1 MTGKERIL
9 TTFRHEKAD
18 QVPWVPFAGV
28 HAGKLI
34 DVNAK
39 EVYSDVEKLKKSL
52 IEAHRLYRP
61 DGQPVMFDLQIEAEI
76 LGCEL
81 IWSEDSPPTVST
93 HPLEGD
99 KTIPEHLPEAGEGR
113 LAMGLEATR
122 YLKEQVGET
131 TAIYGL
137 FCGPFT
143 LASHLRGTNIF
154 MDFFD
159 DPEYV
164 NSLLDYTSR
173 VGQRIAKLYAE
184 AGADVIAAV
193 DPLVSQISPDHFAQ
207 YLHSPYEQL
216 FSYIRDLGKASSF
229 FVCGDATKN
238 IEVMCKTKP
247 DGISIDENINL
258 AEAKKTT
265 DQYNVVMAGNIPLAT
280 VMLFGNQQDNM
291 KIVIEE
297 LDSVSHANLIVSPG
311 CDMPYDTPIEN
322 TVGCEQAVHQT
333 EQTRRLVAGYESE
346 TRNVEVKLPDYN
358 NLQRPLIEVFTID
371 SDTCAA
377 CTYMFQSALDAKKK
391 FGEGIDVVEYKASA
405 SIENIVQAEKM
416 GVTQLPSIYINGKL
430 KFSSIIPSREAL
442 NKEIETAMQEV
453 KG

>member
-1 MTGKERIL
+1 MTGKERIMA
-9 TTFRHEKAD
+9 TFRNEKVD

-39 EVYSDVEKLKKSL
+39 EVYSDVEKLKESL

-81 IWSEDSPPTVST
+81 IWSEDAPPTVST
-93 HPLEGD
+93 HPLEAD
-99 KTIPEHLPEAGEGR
+99 KTIPDHLPEPNEGR

-122 YLKEQVGET
+122 YLKAQVGDS

-164 NSLLDYTSR
+164 HNLLDYTAR
-173 VGQRIAKLYAE
+173 VGQQMAKLYAE

-193 DPLVSQISPDHFAQ
+193 DPLVSQISPDHFTE
-207 YLHSPYEQL
+207 YLHAPYEKL
-216 FSYIRDLGKASSF
+216 FSYIRNLGKASSF

-238 IEVMCKTKP
+238 IEVMCKTGP

-258 AEAKKTT
+258 AEAKKVT
-265 DQYNVVMAGNIPLAT
+265 DQYNLVMAGNIPLAT

-297 LDSVSHANLIVSPG
+297 LDSVSHDNLIVSPG

-333 EQTRRLVAGYESE
+333 EQTRQLIAGYESGS
-346 TRNVEVKLPDYN
+346 RDVEVELPDYD

-391 FGEGIDVVEYKASA
+391 FGEGIDVVEYKTSA

-416 GVTQLPSIYINGKL
+416 GVSQLPSIYINGKL

-442 NKEIETAMQEV
+442 NKEIETAMQEI